1 MPERGRCA
9 LTATDTA
16 RELTSVAV
24 RAADEKSA
32 ANIVAM
38 DVSDVLGITEVFIIA
53 SADTERAV
61 KAIVDE
67 IEEDLKDAGRKP
79 LRREGQRDYRWVL
92 LDYGDV
98 VVHVQHNDER
108 DFYGLDRLYGDC
120 PLVEVEGVEY
130 SRPGTYSESDGAQ
143 VRSAQDI
150 DDIPVVGEGRS

>member
-1 MPERGRCA
+1 M
-9 LTATDTA
+9 TATDTA

-61 KAIVDE
+61 KAVVDE

-92 LDYGDV
+92 LDYGDI

-108 DFYGLDRLYGDC
+108 DFYGLTAC
-120 PLVEVEGVEY
+120 M
-130 SRPGTYSESDGAQ
+130 AI
-143 VRSAQDI
+143 AHW
-150 DDIPVVGEGRS
+150 

>member
-1 MPERGRCA
+1 M
-9 LTATDTA
+9 TVTDTA
-16 RELTSVAV
+16 RELTGVAV

-67 IEEDLKDAGRKP
+67 IEEELKDAGRKP
-79 LRREGQRDYRWVL
+79 LRREGQHDYRWVL
-92 LDYGDV
+92 MDYGDI

-130 SRPGTYSESDGAQ
+130 HRPGNYADSDGEQ
-143 VRSAQDI
+143 VRSARRI
-150 DDIPVVGEGRS
+150 DDIPVVGEEHP